1 MTTRP
6 TPAAARLS
14 PAGLACALAL
24 AAWPGIPD
32 SSRAAETIQPIRF
45 ARGASS
51 AVVRGAVVRGERA
64 LYALEARQGQRLSLR
79 IASPEGNAVFQLYA
93 PGARPETRD
102 AIPEIAGEALPGAA
116 EGDDTV
122 RWTGTLPRSGA
133 SLLVVGPTPCNAT
146 YRLHVAIR

>member
-6 TPAAARLS
+6 TPAAARPS

-24 AAWPGIPD
+24 AAWLGIQGWAG
-32 SSRAAETIQPIRF
+32 SAETVQPIRF

-102 AIPEIAGEALPGAA
+102 AILGIIGEALPGAG
-116 EGDDTV
+116 EGDDAV

-133 SLLVVGPTPCNAT
+133 YLLVLGSTRGNAT
-146 YRLHVAIR
+146 YRLDVAVR